1 MSLLTPIDG
10 GFVELRRWMLQDFL
24 TACQKNTSQ
33 EQFRGR
39 GPCLGK
45 EKLILEDLVKL
56 KKSLCQLQS
65 CQGQSC
71 RLAAGCSVL
80 SPPLASSSQHT
91 PLQSKASGL
100 PGASKP
106 FGCCSAVIRN
116 TGVHPSLA
124 RDLTDL
130 GLYVQQHVPAL
141 LCRRGQRHP
150 WSKAPDAAAL
160 HEG

>member
-1 MSLLTPIDG
+1 
-10 GFVELRRWMLQDFL
+10 MLQDFL

-33 EQFRGR
+33 EQFRER

-45 EKLILEDLVKL
+45 GNLILEDLAKL
-56 KKSLCQLQS
+56 KKSPCLLQS

-80 SPPLASSSQHT
+80 SPPLASTSQHT
-91 PLQSKASGL
+91 LLQSKASG
-100 PGASKP
+100 ASKS

-116 TGVHPSLA
+116 AGVHPSIA

-130 GLYVQQHVPAL
+130 GLYVQQHVPLFCAVGVKGIRGARL
-141 LCRRGQRHP
+141 PTRRLCTRVETVAFILP
-150 WSKAPDAAAL
+150 SV
-160 HEG
+160 